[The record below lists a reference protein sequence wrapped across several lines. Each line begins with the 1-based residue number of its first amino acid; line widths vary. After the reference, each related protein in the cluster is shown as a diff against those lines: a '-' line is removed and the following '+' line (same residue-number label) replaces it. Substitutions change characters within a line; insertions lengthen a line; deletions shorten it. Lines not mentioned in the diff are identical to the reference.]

1 MELLEAL
8 NHLYLLAFSLSG
20 REISA
25 KKLLKDSLAYSDRF
39 AGLLAQKGTV
49 LLNKHEIEELE
60 TFLFQYFEKE
70 HIDKDISKTAL
81 SQNHSFFKLSAQ
93 DRFKLAKYK
102 IESQEQILLLKRDFV
117 ESIILLGSDMKLDSF
132 QKVDREQSD
141 CVLTRTALIR
151 LLQTKDI
158 ISFKEHTSVCTSC
171 YEFEKQ
177 FQKDMNCLKRE
188 IPQPNKLL
196 TEEELE
202 DLIFQFQYPTD
213 DYAYLA
219 MHKLKKIGKKFFN
232 QIS

>member
-8 NHLYLLAFSLSG
+8 NHLYLLAFSLTG
-20 REISA
+20 RENSA

-39 AGLLAQKGTV
+39 TGLLDQKGTV

-60 TFLFQYFEKE
+60 NFLFQYFDKE
-70 HIDKDISKTAL
+70 HVDQDISKRAS
-81 SQNHSFFKLSAQ
+81 SQNNPFFALSAQ
-93 DRFKLAKYK
+93 DRFKLSKYK
-102 IESQEQILLLKRDFV
+102 IESQEQILLLKREFV
-117 ESIILLGSDMKLDSF
+117 ESIILLGSGMKLESF

-171 YEFEKQ
+171 FEFEKQ
-177 FQKDMNCLKRE
+177 FQKDMKFLKRE

-196 TEEELE
+196 TEEE
-202 DLIFQFQYPTD
+202 YWS
-213 DYAYLA
+213 
-219 MHKLKKIGKKFFN
+219 KLK
-232 QIS
+232 SS